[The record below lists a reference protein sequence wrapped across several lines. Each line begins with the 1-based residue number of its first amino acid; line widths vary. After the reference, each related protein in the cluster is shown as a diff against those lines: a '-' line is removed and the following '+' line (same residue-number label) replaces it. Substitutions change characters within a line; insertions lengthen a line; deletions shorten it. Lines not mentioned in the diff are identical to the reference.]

1 MSIKLSIIVPVYNV
15 SNYLEECLDS
25 LLKQNITDYEV
36 IMVDDGSTDNS
47 YEIVQEYEEKYDH
60 FVGMT
65 KVNQGLGHSRNV
77 GAAMAKGEYIT
88 FVDSDDIIPNN
99 SYKEMLETIERT
111 GSDFIIGD
119 VIRFNSN
126 GQFESTL
133 HNHVFRENYE
143 KISIKTHKE
152 LLYDTTAWNKVY
164 RSSFWKEHNFMFP
177 EGMLYE
183 DIPVTIPSHLL
194 AKSVDVL
201 TKTTYLWRARDE
213 GDQSITQQRSSINNL
228 SDRLKAIQMVWD
240 FMEENQTS
248 KEIKDAFDFKN
259 LNMDFQIYL
268 NYLKEKNPE
277 FNELLIEYL
286 KQYLSHV
293 SEATILEL
301 DVIKRLKYQLIKQER
316 IDDFI
321 SLIDLETQHDLDKK
335 PYKKGDRF
343 YYNYPYIDCLTPEQQ
358 VANGT
363 FDIRTRIEKVQWS
376 TPTNLKIEGFAYIY
390 HLDTSKDTSFS
401 FYLTNEKTGY
411 CCELITYYKPHKR
424 QDVKTMFG
432 GKIKNSR
439 NPLKRLYDYSY
450 SGFSIEIDPTEFDYK
465 QFMNGENYISIAIHN
480 QGLSVTKNLR
490 SPIAGFATRPKY
502 RLKEFI
508 KLSAEYNSFWEFK
521 YKIEEVD
528 NVIRKVK
535 LENEQLVITG
545 EHNEQV
551 VEDNSTRFYLETS
564 FYNDPYLTNQR
575 ILPIETQISDRQ
587 FIYIFNKN
595 DLDYT
600 SQSENYDLIG
610 KKNYVVDSNYLDEV
624 YRFDDQKQLKIDY
637 YLNSELK
644 LAVTDYQSVI
654 ESVSFE
660 YKQMKLTLSI
670 KKLDVMKLDSLKM
683 ELKLYDLE
691 NSEYTFKPHSSWAS
705 DSKMFYEFRVDLMG
719 KKKPIL
725 KEKTYRLFLAISCS
739 EQLDNIYDAPV
750 VFSNE
755 GIDRYRNELHGYRFE
770 IRHLRGSRIAIFSQ
784 MKYWKRIENGPRR
797 QALLRDIFYPLMRK
811 LPLKDVAVYES
822 FWGKE
827 FSCNPQALCEYIQ
840 QNDKSIKNVVFL
852 KDGFYEVNGNVETVK
867 INSLKY
873 YYYLARAKYLFNNV
887 NFPDFYNKRVDA
899 IEVQTMHGTPLKKL
913 GLDSP
918 NEIKPHYVETYIQKN
933 DRWDYLLIPSDYVG
947 EISKTAFKFKK
958 EFIKSGYPRNDKL
971 FADNNVGN
979 IEKLKEKYNVPKDK
993 KIVLYAPTWRTKGN
1007 FTLAMDIEKMSKE
1020 LGEDYFILVKL
1031 HHFSKANFDLSD
1043 YANFC
1048 RDVSLESDIR
1058 ELYLISDILITDYSS
1073 VMFDFALLEKP
1084 MIFYVYDYEKYKDEL
1099 RGFYFDFEKE
1109 APGELAYT
1117 TNELVKI
1124 LKNMDKYTNMN
1135 KDRYQAF
1142 SNKFNQYD
1150 KGNASEIVYKKIIN

>member
-363 FDIRTRIEKVQWS
+363 FNIRTRIEKVQWS

-411 CCELITYYKPHKR
+411 CCELTTYYKPHKR

-797 QALLRDIFYPLMRK
+797 QSLLRDIFYPLMRK

-979 IEKLKEKYNVPKDK
+979 IERLKEKYNVPKDK

>member
-286 KQYLSHV
+286 KKYLSHV
-293 SEATILEL
+293 SETTILEL
-301 DVIKRLKYQLIKQER
+301 DVIKRLKYQLIKDER

-335 PYKKGDRF
+335 PYKKGDSF

-411 CCELITYYKPHKR
+411 CCELTTHYKPHKR

-432 GKIKNSR
+432 GKVKNSR

-465 QFMNGENYISIAIHN
+465 QFMNGANYISIAIYN

-521 YKIEEVD
+521 YKLEEVD

-545 EHNEQV
+545 EHNGQV

-564 FYNDPYLTNQR
+564 FYDNPYLTNQT
-575 ILPIETQISDRQ
+575 ILPIETQINDNQ
-587 FIYIFNKN
+587 FTYIFNKN

-624 YRFDDQKQLKIDY
+624 YRFDDQKQIKIDY

-644 LAVTDYQSVI
+644 LSITDYQAVI
-654 ESVSFE
+654 ESVNFE
-660 YKQMKLTLSI
+660 QKQMKLTLSI
-670 KKLDVMKLDSLKM
+670 KQLDVMKLDSLKM

-691 NSEYTFKPHSSWAS
+691 NSEYTFKPHSSWTS
-705 DSKMFYEFRVDLMG
+705 NSKMFYEFRIDLMD

-739 EQLDNIYDAPV
+739 EQLDNIYEAPV

-770 IRHLRGSRIAIFSQ
+770 IRHLRGSNIAIFSQ
-784 MKYWKRIENGPRR
+784 MKHWKSIENGPRR

-811 LPLKDVAVYES
+811 LPLKNVAVYES

-827 FSCNPQALCEYIQ
+827 YSCNPQALCEYIQ
-840 QNDKSIKNVVFL
+840 QNDTSIKNVVFL
-852 KDGFYEVNGNVETVK
+852 KDGFHEVDGNVETVK

-971 FADNNVGN
+971 FADNNVEN
-979 IEKLKEKYNVPKDK
+979 IERLKEKYNVPKDK

-1043 YANFC
+1043 YADFC

-1117 TNELVKI
+1117 TNDLVKI
-1124 LKNMDKYTNMN
+1124 LKNMDKYTNLN